1 MVAPEIKFKHF
12 TEKVGENYIIVD
24 DFFRSAKQLR
34 SIPKYDASGWNWNG
48 GGLLGYSSDT
58 YNYLTDIGGF
68 TDIGLN
74 YPSAILFLGL
84 CPNLSNQSV
93 QNILDGL
100 YSRSGAAYTSYI
112 TFHNN
117 VYNSITED
125 QFALAASKNW
135 IIGSYRND

>member
-1 MVAPEIKFKHF
+1 MLYPTLRFLIPVLSLSSFSNLKTKSFPPF
-12 TEKVGENYIIVD
+12 
-24 DFFRSAKQLR
+24 LR
-34 SIPKYDASGWNWNG
+34 SFNSSSSLLYPSFIKYPS
-48 GGLLGYSSDT
+48 
-58 YNYLTDIGGF
+58 LTDIGGF

-74 YPSAILFLGL
+74 YPSATLFLGL

-100 YSRSGAAYTSYI
+100 YSRDGAANTSYV

-117 VYNSITED
+117 VYNNITED

-135 IIGSYRND
+135 IIGSYPND